1 MNITGAAATPA
12 VTDPSAA
19 LGGAPTKALGKNE
32 FLKMLVAQL
41 KNQDPMNPMDGS
53 QMAAQLAQFSSVEQL
68 IDINKALG
76 DQQTT
81 NTAMANAMNA
91 GAAVG
96 MLGHVVV
103 ATGNQVAVTSA
114 GNDAV
119 TVAVGASGGAGT
131 LHILDE
137 NGAEVGTRELGHLEA
152 GRQTVALGS
161 AEHGLKP
168 GKYTYALDVK
178 DSAGHAVAS
187 QTYTSGRIDG
197 ITYSSTGPVL
207 TAGALSIP
215 FGSVVQ
221 VAAGN

>member
-1 MNITGAAATPA
+1 MTITAAAAPPTANGTTAISQPA
-12 VTDPSAA
+12 A
-19 LGGAPTKALGKNE
+19 KKLGKDE

-68 IDINKALG
+68 IDINKSLT

-81 NTAMANAMNA
+81 NTAIANAMNA

-103 ATGNQVAVTSA
+103 AAGDQVMVTGAAT
-114 GNDAV
+114 DAV
-119 TVAVGASGGAGT
+119 TVAVSDAGGAGT

-137 NGAEVGTRELGHLEA
+137 NGTELGTRSLGHLSA
-152 GRQTVALGS
+152 GRQTVQLGD
-161 AEHGLKP
+161 AERGLAP
-168 GKYTYALDVK
+168 GKYTYTLEVK
-178 DSAGHAVAS
+178 DTTGRAVPS
-187 QTYTSGRIDG
+187 QTYMTGRVDG
-197 ITYSSTGPVL
+197 ITYSSSGPIL

-221 VAAGN
+221 VAAN